1 MSDSSLKLKRS
12 AIHVIVA
19 ELQRDLLPTDLQSLQ
34 TSAQAL
40 RHAPTVQNVTIG
52 TSTTHFI
59 VSAELSLSES
69 LEEFSDSP
77 NHMEFVV
84 HSLGRHITGMWSVD
98 FQFDGDFP
106 SSNKNFPEAKSLTVL
121 AVKGQTRVFEWQ
133 IAQWF
138 DELRIAIPDAII
150 ASGHTIEER
159 DLHRACALIFLPK
172 KVLEATKILSKLIDN
187 LGMPADSL
195 EVASVSL
202 SQSVS

>member
-1 MSDSSLKLKRS
+1 MTDSSPKLKRS

-19 ELQRDLLPTDLQSLQ
+19 KLQHDLLPADLQSLQ

-40 RHAPTVQNVTIG
+40 RHAPTVQNVSIG

-98 FQFDGDFP
+98 FQFQGNFP
-106 SSNKNFPEAKSLTVL
+106 SSNKNFPEARSLTVL
-121 AVKGQTRVFEWQ
+121 AVKGESRVFEWQ

-172 KVLEATKILSKLIDN
+172 EMPETTKILPRLIDN
-187 LGMPADSL
+187 LGIPVSSL
-195 EVASVSL
+195 EIASVTL
-202 SQSVS
+202 SQSAS

>member
-1 MSDSSLKLKRS
+1 
-12 AIHVIVA
+12 
-19 ELQRDLLPTDLQSLQ
+19 
-34 TSAQAL
+34 
-40 RHAPTVQNVTIG
+40 
-52 TSTTHFI
+52 
-59 VSAELSLSES
+59 
-69 LEEFSDSP
+69 
-77 NHMEFVV
+77 
-84 HSLGRHITGMWSVD
+84 MWSVD

-106 SSNKNFPEAKSLTVL
+106 SLNKNFPEAKSLTVL

-150 ASGHTIEER
+150 TRGHTIEER

>member
-106 SSNKNFPEAKSLTVL
+106 SSNKNFPEAESLTVL